1 MSAYLFE
8 KLKGYGTRTKVEN
21 TIARI
26 EANTN
31 WSDFIKDYDYAQ
43 FINPYSIEDI
53 VENYYNNHPA
63 TMSYPATTSYSA
75 TTSYPLPPPP
85 PRSSPTTNGLTF
97 IKTER
102 LHTGNYSQFQ
112 DEKALETWYFYEDKN
127 GNIIKTKTKQHGGK
141 RKSHR
146 NRKSK
151 KSRKNF
157 RKSNRR
163 R

>member
-53 VENYYNNHPA
+53 VKNYYNNPN
-63 TMSYPATTSYSA
+63 ATTS
-75 TTSYPLPPPP
+75 SYANTRFLPPPP
-85 PRSSPTTNGLTF
+85 TSSPSTNGLTF

-102 LHTGNYSQFQ
+102 LHTGNYSQFH
-112 DEKALETWYFYEDKN
+112 DEKALETWYLYEDKN
-127 GNIIKTKTKQHGGK
+127 GNIIQTKTKQHGGK
-141 RKSHR
+141 RKSRR